1 MAPSSAIVHSSTLIR
16 VGRKSVRTT
25 GAPFAGPVRR
35 PGRQGAATESGEPP
49 GRVRRGRNAGSGHL
63 FGNRACIS
71 PRWPNPCRKPVPLL
85 PERRHIP
92 RSSPPSRIRRPACPL
107 LWHRPGTTPF

>member
-35 PGRQGAATESGEPP
+35 PGRQGG
-49 GRVRRGRNAGSGHL
+49 RRGKRGAA
-63 FGNRACIS
+63 RACQA
-71 PRWPNPCRKPVPLL
+71 R
-85 PERRHIP
+85 PERRLGAP
-92 RSSPPSRIRRPACPL
+92 IR
-107 LWHRPGTTPF
+107 